1 MLPKQ
6 VILNTEPALF
16 LRFLII
22 YGNNTAVKK
31 KYWSESKVIL
41 GIQKGFSTLMV
52 IKASLISIKHLLL
65 NWSNGHW
72 PALSLLYEV
81 TLSPSHADL
90 FLTFYPERGE
100 DRGHEKQIQ
109 REELFLVKM
118 NLEERALAP
127 CHWKHGLPLLGSM
140 LEMHHLGASL
150 LAQWW
155 RIRLPV
161 QETQVR
167 SLVWEDPAC
176 RGATQPPTTM
186 TEPVL

>member
-65 NWSNGHW
+65 N
-72 PALSLLYEV
+72 
-81 TLSPSHADL
+81 
-90 FLTFYPERGE
+90 
-100 DRGHEKQIQ
+100 
-109 REELFLVKM
+109 
-118 NLEERALAP
+118 
-127 CHWKHGLPLLGSM
+127 
-140 LEMHHLGASL
+140 
-150 LAQWW
+150 
-155 RIRLPV
+155 
-161 QETQVR
+161 
-167 SLVWEDPAC
+167 
-176 RGATQPPTTM
+176 
-186 TEPVL
+186 